1 MRTETT
7 TLITIVTTLVTFLV
21 AVTLGRG
28 GPVEEGEE
36 EEDVVEEGA
45 AEGSC
50 PTVEYTAQAVVQLL
64 STIHLQ

>member
-1 MRTETT
+1 MRTDTT

-28 GPVEEGEE
+28 GPVEVAEE

-45 AEGSC
+45 AAGSC
-50 PTVEYTAQAVVQLL
+50 PTVE
-64 STIHLQ
+64 